1 MRYEQL
7 MKRKPTKLGSMVN
20 SLGQEIDFYECPIYG
35 DENSVIAACESLQ
48 LADYTGFYELDDMT
62 AEHREYE
69 PNFRNGVFYIG
80 DFAR

>member
-1 MRYEQL
+1 MKYEQL
-7 MKRKPTKLGSMVN
+7 MKRKPTKYGSMVN

-35 DENSVIAACESLQ
+35 DETSVIAACESLQ

-62 AEHREYE
+62 AEDGEYE

-80 DFAR
+80 DLQK